1 MQKIKGTQTG
11 VISHL
16 LKQSMCPVGWIS
28 LCFSL
33 LSMQALAIEPPVGTT
48 SAPAECARVSDD
60 LVRLACYD
68 RHFQSGRAARQ
79 EDPKSSLA
87 PATQAMPVLNQ
98 QPTVGESSPWTTG
111 EANHLAG
118 FNTLSKFWELS
129 PEDKQG
135 TFVVKTYLPNFY
147 LPVHY
152 TSNINRA
159 PNSPTYPETIR
170 NNYRQTES
178 KFQISLRAKA
188 FEGLLLP
195 NADLWLAF
203 TQRSLW
209 QFWNRQESEP
219 FRSNDFQPEAIY
231 VVPIREGLVTLPGGW
246 KWRMAQLGAAHQSN
260 GQSDPLSRSWNRVY
274 AAAAFERGDFGL
286 SFKVNHRTSEPGEDD
301 NPGLMRY
308 IGNTEVAAT
317 WLPGLT
323 TASLVWRMHPANS
336 DSGSLQFDWSYPVV
350 REKPNGLRWYVQLFS
365 GYGETML
372 DYNHRQTSIGAGLS
386 LFQY

>member
-1 MQKIKGTQTG
+1 MDVPKMQAARI
-11 VISHL
+11 L
-16 LKQSMCPVGWIS
+16 F
-28 LCFSL
+28 FSL
-33 LSMQALAIEPPVGTT
+33 LSMHALATEPPAGTSST
-48 SAPAECARVSDD
+48 PAECAQVSDD
-60 LVRLACYD
+60 AVRLACYD
-68 RHFQSGRAARQ
+68 RHFKSGRPAWQ
-79 EDPKSSLA
+79 EGPKDALA
-87 PATQAMPVLNQ
+87 PATPAVPVLNQ
-98 QPTVGESSPWTTG
+98 QPAVREPGPSTTG
-111 EANHLAG
+111 ETNNSAEFH
-118 FNTLSKFWELS
+118 TLSKFWELS
-129 PEDKQG
+129 PADKRG
-135 TFVVKTYLPNFY
+135 TFVVKTYLPNYY
-147 LPVHY
+147 LPIHY

-159 PNSPTYPETIR
+159 PSSPTYPDTIR
-170 NNYRQTES
+170 NNYKQTES

-231 VVPIREGLVTLPGGW
+231 VVPIRDGLVTLPGGW

-286 SFKVNHRTSEPGEDD
+286 SFKVNHRTSETGEDD
-301 NPGLMRY
+301 NPRLMRY
-308 IGNTEVAAT
+308 IGNTEVTAT
-317 WLPGLT
+317 WLPGLA
-323 TASLVWRMHPANS
+323 TASLVWRMHPGNS

-350 REKPNGLRWYVQLFS
+350 REKPNGLRWYVQIFS

-372 DYNHRQTSIGAGLS
+372 DYNHRQTSIGAGVS